1 MRTAILIVMLAAGS
15 ALQAS
20 EPTRFAAGAQSA
32 VVLEGSSNVADW
44 RCRGTSMDADMRVEA
59 SAEHMNA
66 VIDRIE
72 DGNIAVWTSD
82 PSRGR
87 FPAPD
92 FRLRVPVTSF
102 RCGNRIME
110 GDMRRA
116 LRADAHPR
124 VEFTFR
130 GLRGGIRHDLDT
142 GLYQAKIAGD
152 LSLAGRTRTI
162 EVTVSAER
170 VSRSSFRIRAVLPLQ
185 MTDYDI
191 TPPTALFGAI
201 RARDAL
207 TVSFDLMLEIGPN
220 RSAIR

>member
-1 MRTAILIVMLAAGS
+1 MRTGILIVMLAAGS

-20 EPTRFAAGAQSA
+20 GPTRFFAGAQSA

-59 SAEHMNA
+59 SAEHINA

-72 DGNIAVWTSD
+72 DGNIAVWMSD

-92 FRLRVPVTSF
+92 FHLRVPITSF

-116 LRADAHPR
+116 LRAGDHPR
-124 VEFTFR
+124 VEFNFR
-130 GLRGGIRHDLDT
+130 ALRGGVQHDLDS
-142 GLYQAKIAGD
+142 GLYHATIAGD
-152 LSLAGRTRTI
+152 LSLAGRPRTI
-162 EVTVSAER
+162 DVAVTAQRISTT
-170 VSRSSFRIRAVLPLQ
+170 SFRIRAVLPLQ
-185 MTDYDI
+185 MTDFGV

-201 RARDAL
+201 RARDSL
-207 TVSFDLMLEIGPN
+207 TVSFDLMLEMAPT
-220 RSAIR
+220 RSASR